1 MLVIISV
8 APIEL
13 AWMFLSW
20 AVDAKANE
28 VPNELV
34 TILLA
39 PTLTSWAV
47 DAKNS
52 DVPKVLVMILLAP
65 IELA

>member
-1 MLVIISV
+1 MLVIISM

-13 AWMFLSW
+13 AWMFLSV
-20 AVDAKANE
+20 AVDARAIA

-52 DVPKVLVMILLAP
+52 DVPKVLVIILLAP